1 MIAYLD
7 FNRFPQNS
15 VKADLDF
22 RDLQCQLFNNIISD
36 SVFSDFQRQLFINI
50 KADSDFSQFLSSQL
64 NIRMVANKHKCIIK
78 NKMSSIFQLI
88 VGFEQSID
96 AFPLFQLIDV
106 SIPDENYLCSV
117 FQMVAHGHN
126 TFIESTCFNDGSFQ
140 LVFMKFRRAI
150 HQGIQAK
157 LHQTIQVKFHQVIQV
172 KLHQITPATIRSDS
186 FKLIDM
192 LASEEAREP

>member
-1 MIAYLD
+1 
-7 FNRFPQNS
+7 
-15 VKADLDF
+15 
-22 RDLQCQLFNNIISD
+22 
-36 SVFSDFQRQLFINI
+36 
-50 KADSDFSQFLSSQL
+50 
-64 NIRMVANKHKCIIK
+64 MVANKHKCIIK

-88 VGFEQSID
+88 VRFEQSIEV
-96 AFPLFQLIDV
+96 FPLFQLIDV

-192 LASEEAREP
+192 LASEEAREPWSKSESREPKARAESRELRARAKCQESQITSFMHCSRNFDILIHCINFYCQLSFGCWF